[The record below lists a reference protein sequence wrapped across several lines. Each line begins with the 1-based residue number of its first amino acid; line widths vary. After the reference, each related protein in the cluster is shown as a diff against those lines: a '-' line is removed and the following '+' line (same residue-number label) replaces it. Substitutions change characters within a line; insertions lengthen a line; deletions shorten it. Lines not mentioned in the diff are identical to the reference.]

1 MHSSYLGNIKWI
13 VLALGSLFVGHD
25 LNVHGPGWL
34 EWGNGSMG
42 MGEWIILKKVTTDV
56 KKGYCKVKLIP
67 PCIQTYI
74 I

>member
-1 MHSSYLGNIKWI
+1 MGEREH
-13 VLALGSLFVGHD
+13 
-25 LNVHGPGWL
+25 
-34 EWGNGSMG
+34 GNGG
-42 MGEWIILKKVTTDV
+42 MDNKTKVTTDV